1 MTSARP
7 AQRVEMIP
15 VDRIHVLNPR
25 VRNPKAFRD
34 MVESIAQ
41 LGLKRPITVTR
52 RVEADG
58 PFYDLV
64 CGQGRL
70 EAFRELGETEIPAL
84 VVTADMEDCLVASLV
99 ENCARRQHRAIDL
112 LQDISGMKKRGHPVS
127 DIACQTGL
135 SNEFVNGVIRLLDKG
150 EQRLLQSVEAGQMPI
165 SVAIEI
171 AEADEPGVQLALQ
184 HAYENNLLRGRKLMA
199 AKRLVEQRK
208 RRGKHVQSWRE
219 EQASMSSAS
228 LLNAY
233 QEETDRKRLL
243 VRRAEATRSRI
254 TFVTEALGRLI
265 ADRTMIEIL
274 ESEGLGDIPVELR
287 DRLIRLEGAAS

>member
-1 MTSARP
+1 MSARP

-15 VDRIHVLNPR
+15 VDRIDVINPR
-25 VRNPKAFRD
+25 VRNPKAFQE
-34 MVESIAQ
+34 MVDSIAQ
-41 LGLKRPITVTR
+41 IGLKRPITVTR
-52 RVEADG
+52 RIEADG

-112 LQDISGMKKRGHPVS
+112 LQDIAGMRKRGHAVV
-127 DIACQTGL
+127 DIARQTGL
-135 SNEFVNGVIRLLDKG
+135 SGEFVSGVIRLLDKG

-208 RRGKHVQSWRE
+208 LRGKHVQSWRE
-219 EQASMSSAS
+219 NRNTMSSAS
-228 LLNAY
+228 LLSAY

-254 TFVTEALGRLI
+254 TFVAEALERLM
-265 ADRTMIEIL
+265 ADPTMIEIL
-274 ESEGLGDIPVELR
+274 ASEGLVDMPMELS
-287 DRLIRLEGAAS
+287 DRLIRLERGTS